1 MELSIRLK
9 RVHISTFPMW
19 LGNYYH
25 VQIFI
30 VLRLR
35 NVYIA
40 FICIAEVKTIFH
52 IFSQILRVDF
62 HFYNRSNSILDGQN
76 NFFSTENVC

>member
-1 MELSIRLK
+1 MELNIRLK
-9 RVHISTFPMW
+9 RVHISTFPLW

-25 VQIFI
+25 IQISR

-52 IFSQILRVDF
+52 IFNQILRVDF
-62 HFYNRSNSILDGQN
+62 LSNIRSKSILDGQI
-76 NFFSTENVC
+76 NFLQ